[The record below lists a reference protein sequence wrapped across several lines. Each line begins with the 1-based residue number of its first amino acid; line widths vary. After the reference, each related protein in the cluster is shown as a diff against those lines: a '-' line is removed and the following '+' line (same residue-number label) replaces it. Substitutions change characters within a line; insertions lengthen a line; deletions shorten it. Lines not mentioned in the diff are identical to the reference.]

1 MVTGRGR
8 WGSRLNDDVTLPEG
22 ELALDFSYAS
32 DVGNVRRL
40 NEDSILAAPPVFL
53 VADGMGGHSF
63 GDRAS
68 QSVVATFRSTLGTV
82 DAPSPESVVAT
93 IDSANEALMAMREP
107 GEDSVSGT
115 TLTGLVLVS
124 TVSGY
129 RWMVFNVGDS
139 RVYRW
144 DGRALEQVTV
154 DHSAVQELLDAGQIT
169 TLEALSHPHRNVVTR
184 AIGVHD
190 EVDVDVWL
198 LPVTGKQAFLVCSDG
213 LSRELADD
221 QIAQIL
227 AGHDPEGSGSTVA
240 ERLVEA
246 ALAAGGR
253 DNVSVIVVESQMLAT
268 VSADH
273 DDTNESGLAQHL
285 EDTRPRK

>member
-1 MVTGRGR
+1 M
-8 WGSRLNDDVTLPEG
+8 TLPEG

-93 IDSANEALMAMREP
+93 IASANEALMAMREP

-169 TLEALSHPHRNVVTR
+169 ALEALSHPHRNVVTR

-190 EVDVDVWL
+190 EVDADVWL
-198 LPVTGKQAFLVCSDG
+198 LPVTGKQTFLVCSDG

-227 AGHDPEGSGSTVA
+227 AGHDPEGSGSTIA

-253 DNVSVIVVESQMLAT
+253 DNVSVIVVDSQMLAA
-268 VSADH
+268 VSTDH

>member
-1 MVTGRGR
+1 VD
-8 WGSRLNDDVTLPEG
+8 DDVTLPEG
-22 ELALDFSYAS
+22 ELALDFSFAS

-40 NEDSILAAPPVFL
+40 NEDSLLAAPPVFL

-93 IDSANEALMAMREP
+93 IASANEALMAMREP
-107 GEDSVSGT
+107 GNDSVSGT
-115 TLTGLVLVS
+115 TLTGLALVS

-169 TLEALSHPHRNVVTR
+169 ALEALSHPHRNVVTR

-190 EVDVDVWL
+190 EVDSDVWL
-198 LPVTGKQAFLVCSDG
+198 LPVTGKQTFLVCSDG

-227 AGHDPEGSGSTVA
+227 AGHDPEGSGSTIA

-253 DNVSVIVVESQMLAT
+253 DNVSVIVVDSQMLAA
-268 VSADH
+268 VSTDH

>member
-1 MVTGRGR
+1 M
-8 WGSRLNDDVTLPEG
+8 TLPEG

>member
-8 WGSRLNDDVTLPEG
+8 CGSRVDDDVTLPEG

-40 NEDSILAAPPVFL
+40 NEDSLLAAPPVFL

-93 IDSANEALMAMREP
+93 IASANEALMAMREP
-107 GEDSVSGT
+107 GNDSVSGT
-115 TLTGLVLVS
+115 TLTGLALVS

-169 TLEALSHPHRNVVTR
+169 ALEALSHPHRNVVTR

-190 EVDVDVWL
+190 EVDADVWL
-198 LPVTGKQAFLVCSDG
+198 LPVTGKQTFLVCSDG

-227 AGHDPEGSGSTVA
+227 AGHDPE
-240 ERLVEA
+240 
-246 ALAAGGR
+246 
-253 DNVSVIVVESQMLAT
+253 
-268 VSADH
+268 
-273 DDTNESGLAQHL
+273 
-285 EDTRPRK
+285 

>member
-1 MVTGRGR
+1 MD
-8 WGSRLNDDVTLPEG
+8 DDVTLPEG

-40 NEDSILAAPPVFL
+40 NEDSLLAAPPVFL

-93 IDSANEALMAMREP
+93 IASANEALMAMREP
-107 GEDSVSGT
+107 GNDSVSGT
-115 TLTGLVLVS
+115 TLTGLALVS

-169 TLEALSHPHRNVVTR
+169 ALEALSHPHRNVVTR

-190 EVDVDVWL
+190 EVDADVWL
-198 LPVTGKQAFLVCSDG
+198 LPVTGKQTFLVCSDG

-227 AGHDPEGSGSTVA
+227 AGHDPEGSGSTIA

-253 DNVSVIVVESQMLAT
+253 DNVSVIVVDSQMLAA
-268 VSADH
+268 VSTDH

>member
-1 MVTGRGR
+1 MD
-8 WGSRLNDDVTLPEG
+8 DDVTLPEG
-22 ELALDFSYAS
+22 ELALDFSFAS

-40 NEDSILAAPPVFL
+40 NEDSLLAAPPVFL

-93 IDSANEALMAMREP
+93 IASANEALMAMREP
-107 GEDSVSGT
+107 GNDSVSGT
-115 TLTGLVLVS
+115 TLTGLALVS

-169 TLEALSHPHRNVVTR
+169 ALEALSHPHRNVVTR

-190 EVDVDVWL
+190 EVDSDVWL
-198 LPVTGKQAFLVCSDG
+198 LPVTGKQTFLVCSDG

-227 AGHDPEGSGSTVA
+227 AGHDPEGSGSTIA

-253 DNVSVIVVESQMLAT
+253 DNVSVIVVDSQMLAA
-268 VSADH
+268 VSTDH